1 MTLQQLEYI
10 LAVYKTGHFMKAAE
24 LCQVTQPT
32 LSAMIQKLE
41 EELDCKIFDRSQH
54 PIQATEMGEKIIR
67 QAQIILYQ
75 ANQLKE
81 MLLKEKESVSGNL
94 NLAIIPTIASYL
106 LPRFIALFRNDYPDV
121 SLKITEMRTE
131 TIIQKLKTAE
141 IDMAIL
147 ATPLNMPDL
156 LEIPIYY
163 EKFIAYISPGESIY
177 ELKELSANNLPLEH
191 LWVLEEGHCFRNQ
204 IFNFCDQ
211 MKVHNYMYEAGSIET
226 LVKIVDINGGYTV
239 IPELHVESLTE
250 EQKKNLRNIVQPEAT
265 REISIVIRND
275 YVREGLLNAVADSL
289 KKIIPPHMLD
299 SRLKKFAIKI

>member
-1 MTLQQLEYI
+1 
-10 LAVYKTGHFMKAAE
+10 
-24 LCQVTQPT
+24 
-32 LSAMIQKLE
+32 
-41 EELDCKIFDRSQH
+41 
-54 PIQATEMGEKIIR
+54 
-67 QAQIILYQ
+67 
-75 ANQLKE
+75 

-239 IPELHVESLTE
+239 IPELHVDSLTQ

-265 REISIVIRND
+265 REISIVIRDD

>member
-239 IPELHVESLTE
+239 IPELHVDSLTQ

-265 REISIVIRND
+265 REISIVIRDD

-299 SRLKKFAIKI
+299 SRLKKFDIKI

>member
-147 ATPLNMPDL
+147 

-239 IPELHVESLTE
+239 IPELHVDSLTQ

-265 REISIVIRND
+265 REISIVIRDD

>member
-204 IFNFCDQ
+204 IFNFCDK

-239 IPELHVESLTE
+239 IPELHVDSLTQ

-265 REISIVIRND
+265 REISIVIRDD

>member
-54 PIQATEMGEKIIR
+54 PIQPTEMGEKIIA

-75 ANQLKE
+75 TNQLKE
-81 MLLKEKESVSGNL
+81 MLRKEKETVSGNL

-106 LPRFIALFRNDYPDV
+106 LPRFIALFRNDYPEV
-121 SLKITEMRTE
+121 SLKITEMRTD

-147 ATPLNMPDL
+147 ATPLNNPDL
-156 LEIPIYY
+156 LEIPVYY
-163 EKFIAYISPGESIY
+163 EKFIAYISPGEPIY
-177 ELKELSANNLPLEH
+177 ELEELSANNLPLEH
-191 LWVLEEGHCFRNQ
+191 LWVLEEGHCFRSQ

-239 IPELHVESLTE
+239 IPELHVESLTQ

>member
-54 PIQATEMGEKIIR
+54 PIQTTEMGEKIIR

-239 IPELHVESLTE
+239 ITELHVDSLTQ

-265 REISIVIRND
+265 REISIVIRDD

>member
-41 EELDCKIFDRSQH
+41 EEFDCKIFDRSQH

-239 IPELHVESLTE
+239 IPELHVDSLTQ

-265 REISIVIRND
+265 REISIVIRDD

>member
-81 MLLKEKESVSGNL
+81 ILLKEKESVSGNL

-239 IPELHVESLTE
+239 IPELHVDSLTQ

-265 REISIVIRND
+265 REISIVIRDD

>member
-239 IPELHVESLTE
+239 IPELHVDSLTQ

-265 REISIVIRND
+265 REISIVIRDD